1 MKIELN
7 YTHIL
12 IASLW
17 HPINPIGQ
25 KQKKTVFFGLK
36 KMIKSFISA
45 LQKYIDVDIYG
56 KCGTLKC
63 SRANEDSCWK
73 KVDED
78 YFFYLAFENSIC
90 KDYVTEK
97 FFNAMNHTVVPIT
110 LGAANYEELAPKNS
124 FINAWDQQFR
134 NDPKLLATYLQDLI
148 DDPSKYTAKL
158 TD

>member
-1 MKIELN
+1 
-7 YTHIL
+7 
-12 IASLW
+12 
-17 HPINPIGQ
+17 
-25 KQKKTVFFGLK
+25 
-36 KMIKSFISA
+36 MIKSFISA

-63 SRANEDSCWK
+63 SRADEDSCWK
-73 KVDED
+73 KVDEE

-148 DDPSKYTAKL
+148 DDPSKYTAHFWWKYFYRGKRYFL
-158 TD
+158 KSAVEIV